1 MSGLAL
7 AQQGAFSRK
16 ILQDKDLSIPNQ
28 HVVQAHAE
36 FGPGAASGRH
46 THPGDEILYILEG
59 ELVVE
64 VDGKPTTT
72 LKAGDFAFIPAGVV
86 HEGKNTS
93 SGSAKV
99 LATYVLEKG
108 KPVAT
113 PAK

>member
-1 MSGLAL
+1 
-7 AQQGAFSRK
+7 
-16 ILQDKDLSIPNQ
+16 
-28 HVVQAHAE
+28 VQAHAE

-46 THPGDEILYILEG
+46 THPGDEILYVLEG

-64 VDGKPTTT
+64 IDGKPTTT
-72 LKAGDFAFIPAGVV
+72 LKAGDVSFIPAGVV
-86 HEGKNTS
+86 HQGKNAS
-93 SGSAKV
+93 AGSAKV